1 MPHGGGEVGKGDG
14 SIDLEHVFPWES
26 DADSEIVFFFFS
38 GFGNSTAWNF
48 FFFFQD
54 VQSYFLLV
62 GGLEHFLCFHILGIL
77 LPFDFHIFQR
87 GRSTTNQ
94 SGLFLQ
100 NQAADPKFLEYF
112 HGT

>member
-26 DADSEIVFFFFS
+26 DADSEIVFFFFFWIWKIHS
-38 GFGNSTAWNF
+38 MEFR

-62 GGLEHFLCFHILGIL
+62 GGLEHFLCFHILGIII
-77 LPFDFHIFQR
+77 PTD
-87 GRSTTNQ
+87 
-94 SGLFLQ
+94 
-100 NQAADPKFLEYF
+100 
-112 HGT
+112 